1 MSLLPPI
8 PTNFRA
14 ATALPPL
21 IRLDRRTDVL
31 LRAHAPSDAA
41 SPQPA
46 RRSKIWELA
55 ETLHCSIIGTCLSNA
70 ELRHALARLGVNG
83 IEAADDHEL
92 HVVGV
97 MLAGRRDAG
106 AKMLQRALDRRH
118 ALAIKQYAKA
128 KDEQALRQLWDE
140 SMRSSDIPGAYWA
153 LLSHAAATE
162 TIVKKAFQDVHMLS
176 HLVGAANRADIRR
189 LRELEAEKGA
199 LTEKLHRQQQQLRD
213 GFTSRDETIRQL
225 NALLARHAP
234 AEGSS
239 ANRESGQEDAA
250 SAGEETSRNV
260 IADLNRKLGQ
270 ETTRRERLE
279 QRLSAMSA
287 TMKKT
292 AAALQTVARRAG
304 RSAPRDR
311 VARGSHRRGAAAR
324 AGDGEPA
331 LELSARTILYVG
343 GRAQPNPAIESAGR
357 AHRGALPPPRRRHR
371 AQLVAA
377 PRAHQPGR
385 RPAVP
390 DRLHQPRRGRHAQ
403 AAVPAAGE
411 AVPAVADGEPRDARV
426 VIGGDGDQQG
436 CGITHGSAGGAIGEM
451 TQQGMISDADGDIAA
466 LVYAAG
472 DRPDQ
477 VLLDFARHVSDSGRT
492 DMRADPVPRSPV
504 R

>member
-14 ATALPPL
+14 GTALPPL

-31 LRAHAPSDAA
+31 LRASRSPSDAA
-41 SPQPA
+41 SPQSA

-55 ETLHCSIIGTCLSNA
+55 DTLHCSIIGTCLSNA

-83 IEAADDHEL
+83 IDAADDHEL

-189 LRELEAEKGA
+189 LRELEAEKEA

-234 AEGSS
+234 AEGTS
-239 ANRESGQEDAA
+239 ANRESGQDDAE

-292 AAALQTVARRAG
+292 AAALQTAEGERDALRREIE
-304 RSAPRDR
+304 SLED
-311 VARGSHRRGAAAR
+311 HIAAVLQPA

-331 LELSARTILYVG
+331 PELCRPDDPLC
-343 GRAQPNPAIESAGR
+343 RRPAQPNPAIESAGR
-357 AHRGALPPPRRRHR
+357 AHRGALPPPRRRDR

-403 AAVPAAGE
+403 ATVPAAGE
-411 AVPAVADGEPRDARV
+411 AVPAVADGEPRDTRV
-426 VIGGDGDQQG
+426 VTDRDDPQPNIVGHADNRRIRRCD
-436 CGITHGSAGGAIGEM
+436 GSAKPKRTGLRAKRNRPRF
-451 TQQGMISDADGDIAA
+451 SR
-466 LVYAAG
+466 YA
-472 DRPDQ
+472 RP
-477 VLLDFARHVSDSGRT
+477 ARPGRG
-492 DMRADPVPRSPV
+492 
-504 R
+504 

>member
-1 MSLLPPI
+1 VSLLPPI

-14 ATALPPL
+14 ATVLPPL

-31 LRAHAPSDAA
+31 LRAHVPSDAA
-41 SPQPA
+41 SPA

-55 ETLHCSIIGTCLSNA
+55 DTLHCSIIGTCLSNA

-106 AKMLQRALDRRH
+106 AKLLQRALDRRH
-118 ALAIKQYAKA
+118 ALAIRQYAKA

-140 SMRSSDIPGAYWA
+140 SMRNGDIPGAYWA

-213 GFTSRDETIRQL
+213 GCTSSDETIRQL
-225 NALLARHAP
+225 SALLARHP
-234 AEGSS
+234 PGEGTS
-239 ANRESGQEDAA
+239 ANRESGQDDAA

-260 IADLNRKLGQ
+260 IADLNRKRGQ

-292 AAALQTVARRAG
+292 AEALQTAQGERDALRREIE
-304 RSAPRDR
+304 SLED
-311 VARGSHRRGAAAR
+311 HIAAVLQPASS
-324 AGDGEPA
+324 EPA

-343 GRAQPNPAIESAGR
+343 GRPNQIPQLKALAERTGARFLHHDGGIEHSSSLLPGLISR
-357 AHRGALPPPRRRHR
+357 ADVLLFPIDCISH
-371 AQLVAA
+371 
-377 PRAHQPGR
+377 
-385 RPAVP
+385 
-390 DRLHQPRRGRHAQ
+390 D
-403 AAVPAAGE
+403 
-411 AVPAVADGEPRDARV
+411 AVATLKRLCRQLEKPYLPLRTASLATLASSLTG
-426 VIGGDGDQQG
+426 
-436 CGITHGSAGGAIGEM
+436 M
-451 TQQGMISDADGDIAA
+451 TRNQTS
-466 LVYAAG
+466 
-472 DRPDQ
+472 
-477 VLLDFARHVSDSGRT
+477 
-492 DMRADPVPRSPV
+492 
-504 R
+504 

>member
-8 PTNFRA
+8 PNNFRA

-31 LRAHAPSDAA
+31 LRAHPPSDAA
-41 SPQPA
+41 SAQPA

-55 ETLHCSIIGTCLSNA
+55 DTLHCSIIGTCLSNA

-128 KDEQALRQLWDE
+128 KDEDALRQLWDV
-140 SMRSSDIPGAYWA
+140 SMRSGDIPGAYWA

-213 GFTSRDETIRQL
+213 GFTSRDETIREL
-225 NALLARHAP
+225 NRLLAVHHC
-234 AEGSS
+234 AEGP
-239 ANRESGQEDAA
+239 AAAEPADGREEDA
-250 SAGEETSRNV
+250 SRSV

-279 QRLSAMSA
+279 QRLTAMSE
-287 TMKKT
+287 TMRKT
-292 AAALQTVARRAG
+292 AAALQTAQGERDALRREIELLEDHIVGLIAARDWR
-304 RSAPRDR
+304 
-311 VARGSHRRGAAAR
+311 RRGGAR
-324 AGDGEPA
+324 A
-331 LELSARTILYVG
+331 LR
-343 GRAQPNPAIESAGR
+343 PNDPLRRRPPPSDPAIESAGR
-357 AHRGALPPPRRRHR
+357 AYRCTLPAPRRWHR

-385 RPAVP
+385 RAAVP

-403 AAVPAAGE
+403 AALPAAGKAVPAA
-411 AVPAVADGEPRDARV
+411 ADGEPGDTRVVTGGDVPQPNLVGHADNRRIRRRDGSAKPKRWVKGQTESSAFQSLRSPSPARV
-426 VIGGDGDQQG
+426 VALALDEGL
-436 CGITHGSAGGAIGEM
+436 GAIK
-451 TQQGMISDADGDIAA
+451 S
-466 LVYAAG
+466 
-472 DRPDQ
+472 R
-477 VLLDFARHVSDSGRT
+477 
-492 DMRADPVPRSPV
+492 
-504 R
+504 